1 MDVETLNSIFKELEK
16 AETVEELKEI
26 KTRVEAKIGKKFTT
40 DEQKYPRINFEISP
54 EEINILKET
63 DTIINGNV
71 VLTQSQMMTPL
82 EKLMYAVLWKQ
93 GDLPKLKHIIDG
105 INFSETENSNEPEIG
120 LVFHQFGR
128 FLADKKEP
136 IIDQHVLRAFG
147 IFKAEDKAKQDE
159 FKKLELIEKKK
170 HSDLINAY
178 KEWLNKHEFS
188 NDPDKMF
195 LIDRLLMS
203 VGRAIKRR
211 KNDVKTA

>member
-1 MDVETLNSIFKELEK
+1 MDVETLKSIFKELENAK
-16 AETVEELKEI
+16 TVEKLEEI
-26 KTRVEAKIGKKFTT
+26 KTRREAEIDKKFKT
-40 DEQKYPRINFEISP
+40 DEQKYPRINFQISSEEIS
-54 EEINILKET
+54 ISKESA
-63 DTIINGNV
+63 
-71 VLTQSQMMTPL
+71 VLTQSQMTTPL

-105 INFSETENSNEPEIG
+105 INFSETENSNEPEMG

-147 IFKAEDKAKQDE
+147 IFKTEDKAKQDE

-170 HSDLINAY
+170 HSGLIKEY
-178 KEWLNKHEFS
+178 KEWLNGRKFS
-188 NDPDKMF
+188 ENPDMMF

-203 VGRAIKRR
+203 VGRAIKHR
-211 KNDVKTA
+211 KKDANAA

>member
-1 MDVETLNSIFKELEK
+1 MNVETLKSIFKELENAK
-16 AETVEELKEI
+16 TVEKLEEI
-26 KTRVEAKIGKKFTT
+26 KTKFEANIADKFKTDGK
-40 DEQKYPRINFEISP
+40 KYPRINFQILPKEISILN
-54 EEINILKET
+54 EINE
-63 DTIINGNV
+63 NA
-71 VLTQSQMMTPL
+71 VLEQSQMTTPL

-105 INFSETENSNEPEIG
+105 INFSETDNSNEPEIG

-147 IFKAEDKAKQDE
+147 IFNTEDKAKQDE

-170 HSDLINAY
+170 HSDLISAY
-178 KEWLNKHEFS
+178 KEWLNKHEFR

-203 VGRAIKRR
+203 VGRAIKHR
-211 KNDVKTA
+211 KKDVNAA